1 MQSALDMQRRV
12 ELLMAQLPVGAL
24 EGLVTFLEILVRQD
38 EGGRQIAGDG
48 IVAQY
53 DFSDLTG
60 RLSWRGDAVEVQR
73 VLRDEW

>member
-48 IVAQY
+48 IVAHY